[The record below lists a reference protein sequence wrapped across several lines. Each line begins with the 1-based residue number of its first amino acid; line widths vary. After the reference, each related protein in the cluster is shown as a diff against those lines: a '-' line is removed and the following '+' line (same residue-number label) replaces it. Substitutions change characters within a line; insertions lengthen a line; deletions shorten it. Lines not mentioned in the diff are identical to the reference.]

1 MGLLVTD
8 VTLRDFRNF
17 ESLDLSLSPGVTV
30 LVGPN
35 AVGKTNTV
43 EAVQLL
49 TSGTSFRRPAPAQ
62 LVREGAT
69 SARIDAR
76 LVGDGR
82 VVDHRCDAT
91 PGGRRFSRNGK
102 RCRAADMPE
111 ELPSVLFSPD
121 DLALVKR
128 GASQRRDELDLLGRQ
143 VSRGYAHVLA
153 EYQRAVDQRNRLLRD
168 ERVDLSLLDAW
179 DASVALGGATLLAA
193 RMRLFVRLAE
203 KVGEAYGVISGG
215 EALSCSY
222 VCTLGEN
229 LEELKS
235 NGFYERCG
243 RYLSEK
249 GLKRTDVIRS
259 FDSPIGTNGTV
270 AILRGNLAPDG
281 AVVKHSAVPKEM
293 FNAVLRARPFDSEE
307 EAIAAVLSHDIKPG
321 DAVIIRYEGPKG
333 SGMPEMFYT
342 TEAISSDGELGR
354 TIALIT
360 DGRFSGAS
368 KGPAIGH
375 VSPEAAEGGP
385 IALVEPDDLIEIS
398 IPDRKLDIVGVKGRR
413 ISPEE
418 VSAELE
424 RRRKEWKP
432 RPSRYKSGVLS
443 LFIRHA
449 VSPMKG
455 GYME

>member
-17 ESLDLSLSPGVTV
+17 ERLDLSLSPGVTV

-35 AVGKTNTV
+35 AV

-49 TSGTSFRRPAPAQ
+49 TSGTSFRRPTPVQ

-229 LEELKS
+229 LEEMGRDELRDVFLDRLEAGRAEDLRRQQTCVGPHRDDVSFVVGGRDARAFASQGQQRSVVLALKMAEVELAGEILGS
-235 NGFYERCG
+235 RPI
-243 RYLSEK
+243 L
-249 GLKRTDVIRS
+249 LLDDVMSATRPAAPPWSASSARGSRRS
-259 FDSPIGTNGTV
+259 
-270 AILRGNLAPDG
+270 
-281 AVVKHSAVPKEM
+281 
-293 FNAVLRARPFDSEE
+293 
-307 EAIAAVLSHDIKPG
+307 
-321 DAVIIRYEGPKG
+321 
-333 SGMPEMFYT
+333 
-342 TEAISSDGELGR
+342 
-354 TIALIT
+354 
-360 DGRFSGAS
+360 
-368 KGPAIGH
+368 
-375 VSPEAAEGGP
+375 
-385 IALVEPDDLIEIS
+385 
-398 IPDRKLDIVGVKGRR
+398 
-413 ISPEE
+413 
-418 VSAELE
+418 
-424 RRRKEWKP
+424 
-432 RPSRYKSGVLS
+432 
-443 LFIRHA
+443 
-449 VSPMKG
+449 
-455 GYME
+455 

>member
-1 MGLLVTD
+1 MGLLVTG

-17 ESLDLSLSPGVTV
+17 ERLDLSLSPGVTV

-203 KVGEAYGVISGG
+203 KIGEAYGVISGG
-215 EALSCSY
+215 EGLSCSY
-222 VCTLGEN
+222 VCTLGEH
-229 LEELKS
+229 LEELARDELRDL
-235 NGFYERCG
+235 FLDRLEAG
-243 RYLSEK
+243 RAEDLRRQQTCVGPHRDDVSFVVGGRDARAFASQGQQRSVVLALKMAEVELAGEILGSRPILLLDDVMSE
-249 GLKRTDVIRS
+249 LDEARR
-259 FDSPIGTNGTV
+259 
-270 AILRGNLAPDG
+270 A
-281 AVVKHSAVPKEM
+281 AVVRFV
-293 FNAVLRARPFDSEE
+293 
-307 EAIAAVLSHDIKPG
+307 G
-321 DAVIIRYEGPKG
+321 EGIQTVV
-333 SGMPEMFYT
+333 T
-342 TEAISSDGELGR
+342 TTNLGY
-354 TIALIT
+354 
-360 DGRFSGAS
+360 F
-368 KGPAIGH
+368 
-375 VSPEAAEGGP
+375 SPELLDAAKVVDFG
-385 IALVEPDDLIEIS
+385 
-398 IPDRKLDIVGVKGRR
+398 
-413 ISPEE
+413 
-418 VSAELE
+418 E
-424 RRRKEWKP
+424 R
-432 RPSRYKSGVLS
+432 
-443 LFIRHA
+443 
-449 VSPMKG
+449 
-455 GYME
+455 

>member
-17 ESLDLSLSPGVTV
+17 ECLDLSLSPGVTV

-91 PGGRRFSRNGK
+91 SGGRRFSRNGK

-168 ERVDLSLLDAW
+168 EHVDLSLLDAW

-229 LEELKS
+229 LEEMGRDELRDVFLDRLEAGRAEDLRRQQTCVGPHRDDVSFVVGGRDARAFASQGQQRSVVLALKMAEVELAGEILGS
-235 NGFYERCG
+235 RPI
-243 RYLSEK
+243 LLLDDVMSE
-249 GLKRTDVIRS
+249 LDEARR
-259 FDSPIGTNGTV
+259 
-270 AILRGNLAPDG
+270 A
-281 AVVKHSAVPKEM
+281 AVVRFV
-293 FNAVLRARPFDSEE
+293 
-307 EAIAAVLSHDIKPG
+307 G
-321 DAVIIRYEGPKG
+321 EGIQTVV
-333 SGMPEMFYT
+333 T
-342 TEAISSDGELGR
+342 TTNLGY
-354 TIALIT
+354 
-360 DGRFSGAS
+360 F
-368 KGPAIGH
+368 
-375 VSPEAAEGGP
+375 SPELLDAAKVVDFG
-385 IALVEPDDLIEIS
+385 
-398 IPDRKLDIVGVKGRR
+398 
-413 ISPEE
+413 
-418 VSAELE
+418 E
-424 RRRKEWKP
+424 R
-432 RPSRYKSGVLS
+432 
-443 LFIRHA
+443 
-449 VSPMKG
+449 
-455 GYME
+455 

>member
-49 TSGTSFRRPAPAQ
+49 TSGTSFRRPAPVQ

-229 LEELKS
+229 LEEL
-235 NGFYERCG
+235 G
-243 RYLSEK
+243 RDELRDLFLDRLDAGRAEDLRRQQTCVGPHRDDVSFVVGGRDARAFASQGQQRSVVLALKMAEVELAGEILGSQPILLLDDVMSE
-249 GLKRTDVIRS
+249 LDEARR
-259 FDSPIGTNGTV
+259 
-270 AILRGNLAPDG
+270 A
-281 AVVKHSAVPKEM
+281 AVVRFV
-293 FNAVLRARPFDSEE
+293 
-307 EAIAAVLSHDIKPG
+307 G
-321 DAVIIRYEGPKG
+321 EGIQTVV
-333 SGMPEMFYT
+333 T
-342 TEAISSDGELGR
+342 TTNLGY
-354 TIALIT
+354 
-360 DGRFSGAS
+360 F
-368 KGPAIGH
+368 
-375 VSPEAAEGGP
+375 SPELLDAAKVVDFG
-385 IALVEPDDLIEIS
+385 
-398 IPDRKLDIVGVKGRR
+398 
-413 ISPEE
+413 
-418 VSAELE
+418 E
-424 RRRKEWKP
+424 R
-432 RPSRYKSGVLS
+432 
-443 LFIRHA
+443 
-449 VSPMKG
+449 
-455 GYME
+455 

>member
-17 ESLDLSLSPGVTV
+17 ERLDLSLSPGVTV

-91 PGGRRFSRNGK
+91 SGGRRFSLNGK

-229 LEELKS
+229 LEEMGRDELRDVFLDRLEAGRAEDLRRQQTCVGPHRDDVLFVVGGRDARAFASQGQQRSVVLALKMAEVELAGEILGS
-235 NGFYERCG
+235 RPI
-243 RYLSEK
+243 LLLDDVMSE
-249 GLKRTDVIRS
+249 LDEARR
-259 FDSPIGTNGTV
+259 
-270 AILRGNLAPDG
+270 A
-281 AVVKHSAVPKEM
+281 AVVRFV
-293 FNAVLRARPFDSEE
+293 
-307 EAIAAVLSHDIKPG
+307 G
-321 DAVIIRYEGPKG
+321 EGIQTVV
-333 SGMPEMFYT
+333 T
-342 TEAISSDGELGR
+342 TTNLGY
-354 TIALIT
+354 
-360 DGRFSGAS
+360 F
-368 KGPAIGH
+368 
-375 VSPEAAEGGP
+375 SPELLDAAKVVDFG
-385 IALVEPDDLIEIS
+385 
-398 IPDRKLDIVGVKGRR
+398 
-413 ISPEE
+413 
-418 VSAELE
+418 E
-424 RRRKEWKP
+424 R
-432 RPSRYKSGVLS
+432 
-443 LFIRHA
+443 
-449 VSPMKG
+449 
-455 GYME
+455 